1 MNHLNVMR
9 SFRHTVSICLLSV
22 AFCSLA
28 SAQDGVGQQPQKDA
42 PPSAPSLTPSDD
54 LGSAME
60 SFAIDLQMFFQ
71 MNNRP
76 DYTVTY
82 GIGTMT
88 TTDPNSSNFIT
99 SLQLA
104 YKEAMLDAYVKL
116 ATVLSP
122 DGMQIS
128 TEDSVTYRQD
138 DGDSVKDAL
147 IEDCKKQAAPLYARY
162 VAKLEREKKE
172 RMEARESMSQQVI
185 DLFKSDERAA
195 EERLAR
201 QQEEQAEPP
210 PPDFVHEC
218 EGPGDVYVQTSSEV
232 QSIADT
238 LTGGR
243 IWTSMMHNGEI
254 AVVLLRSGDTAE
266 VAAVLKDQ
274 LFPAKP
280 LSSAFA
286 EVRTRIV
293 QEVADQPGLPMGI
306 VGTRMMRLSNGEWA
320 LYAFGA
326 AQLNEGAAT
335 TMDRR
340 RNKFSAN
347 RASGASLSEL
357 SRFSGLMINFEQ
369 DNLQTAATKETFKV
383 VLNMTQGTEKF
394 KTNNEETIGNL
405 LEVAYNATS
414 DLNLRGSMPVF
425 NEVFETNG
433 SKYRLTAQAWSP
445 SIMASNSQARSS
457 QDAQAEN
464 ATQSGKYVVPGQQ
477 GGQGGQGES
486 KPTTLNTDW

>member
-1 MNHLNVMR
+1 
-9 SFRHTVSICLLSV
+9 
-22 AFCSLA
+22 
-28 SAQDGVGQQPQKDA
+28 
-42 PPSAPSLTPSDD
+42 
-54 LGSAME
+54 
-60 SFAIDLQMFFQ
+60 
-71 MNNRP
+71 
-76 DYTVTY
+76 
-82 GIGTMT
+82 
-88 TTDPNSSNFIT
+88 
-99 SLQLA
+99 
-104 YKEAMLDAYVKL
+104 
-116 ATVLSP
+116 
-122 DGMQIS
+122 
-128 TEDSVTYRQD
+128 
-138 DGDSVKDAL
+138 
-147 IEDCKKQAAPLYARY
+147 
-162 VAKLEREKKE
+162 
-172 RMEARESMSQQVI
+172 MSQQVI

-414 DLNLRGSMPVF
+414 DLTLRGSMPVF